1 VTSTKS
7 EAAAAVRIG
16 AGLALRKRD
25 ELLGLLR
32 PCFARTE
39 PWLQAGKYVSALV
52 SELPRVNGWSVARH
66 GRDRTPD
73 RAQRLL
79 NHASW
84 DTSAAMSVVRRFA
97 ATGLEE
103 AARRRAGMVVGAIDE
118 TGQEKAGEATAGVKR
133 QYMGCAGR
141 VANGINTVHLSYV
154 RDKTGHALI
163 GARQWIPREH
173 IDDPVKSLLMGLPL
187 DLGFR
192 TKGQLAIDICTAA
205 YADGIGFDFACGDEV
220 YGNCTQLREFFET
233 RGQAYVLRVPSNFT
247 LTLAAGTKMTCAQ
260 AVKALLKDKR
270 RWEIRSAGH
279 GSKGQRWYAW
289 AWIATASPRHHLLV
303 RRHLKTGDLAFHYC
317 WVPGT
322 QVLTKARLIR
332 AAGLRWPIEEDFEF
346 SKDCFG
352 LGQCQ
357 ARLYTAI
364 ARHTVLVMAALAICA
379 ITAALVKDRTD
390 TQAPPPVRAD
400 QPPPADPGMIPLTI
414 PEIKRL
420 LAALTTRPLPR
431 WLVIHWDAWTR
442 RHQARSRW
450 FHKRTRLARDAEP
463 SLLSQRNAA
472 ALLGC
477 RGIGGERRIGK
488 LLLGA
493 LPYTPAPWHGRNHQ
507 RDHPQAHDHHELV
520 GELPVSRRKHVHRQV
535 EDGGVS
541 ANDNLQRHRQLC
553 RVSGSRW
560 SLPEQVLGAECRG
573 KCQQRCGG
581 GGRDI
586 EWMGAAPPPHREQR
600 TEDREFGA
608 GRADIDP
615 ERILGG
621 RQPCR
626 MDAHPHPGPAPGSDR
641 GVIVRHDLEQLGELA
656 DGSTHSKR
664 LRYEQQRDSAGH
676 STRELP
682 AAAG

>member
-1 VTSTKS
+1 MTSTKS

-16 AGLALRKRD
+16 AGLALRKRN

-52 SELPRVNGWSVARH
+52 SELPRVNGWSIAWH

-73 RAQRLL
+73 RTQRLL

-103 AARRRAGMVVGAIDE
+103 AVRRGRRRAGMVIGAIDE
-118 TGQEKAGEATAGVKR
+118 TGQEKACRATAGVKR

-141 VANGINTVHLSYV
+141 VASGINTVHLSYV
-154 RDKTGHALI
+154 RDTTGHALI

-192 TKGQLAIDICTAA
+192 TKGQLAIDICAAA

-220 YGNCTQLREFFET
+220 YGNCTQLREFFEDNN
-233 RGQAYVLRVPSNFT
+233 QAYVLRVPSNFT
-247 LTLAAGTKMTCAQ
+247 LTLAAGTKLTCAQ
-260 AVKALLKDKR
+260 AVKALLKHER

-317 WVPGT
+317 YVPGG
-322 QVLTKARLIR
+322 QILTKARLIR
-332 AAGLRWPIEEDFEF
+332 AAGLRWP
-346 SKDCFG
+346 
-352 LGQCQ
+352 
-357 ARLYTAI
+357 
-364 ARHTVLVMAALAICA
+364 VA

-390 TQAPPPVRAD
+390 TQAPSPVRAD
-400 QPPPADPGMIPLTI
+400 QPPPAEPGMIPLTI

-442 RHQARSRW
+442 RHQARARW
-450 FHKRTRLARDAEP
+450 FHKRTRLARDAEL
-463 SLLSQRNAA
+463 SL
-472 ALLGC
+472 
-477 RGIGGERRIGK
+477 
-488 LLLGA
+488 
-493 LPYTPAPWHGRNHQ
+493 
-507 RDHPQAHDHHELV
+507 
-520 GELPVSRRKHVHRQV
+520 VS
-535 EDGGVS
+535 
-541 ANDNLQRHRQLC
+541 
-553 RVSGSRW
+553 
-560 SLPEQVLGAECRG
+560 
-573 KCQQRCGG
+573 
-581 GGRDI
+581 
-586 EWMGAAPPPHREQR
+586 
-600 TEDREFGA
+600 
-608 GRADIDP
+608 
-615 ERILGG
+615 
-621 RQPCR
+621 
-626 MDAHPHPGPAPGSDR
+626 
-641 GVIVRHDLEQLGELA
+641 
-656 DGSTHSKR
+656 
-664 LRYEQQRDSAGH
+664 
-676 STRELP
+676 
-682 AAAG
+682 